1 MKLPALALLTALL
14 TAGLAAA
21 QSRITGSVMDADTRA
36 PLPGATVVIA
46 GTGAGTATD
55 ASGTFELSGLV
66 PGTYTLTASFL
77 GYEAASRVVTLRGE
91 ETAVHL
97 LLAPS
102 SLALE
107 AMEVFASR
115 ATGRETPVAFTNLD
129 RAQIQRELSSR
140 DVPLVL
146 NTAPSVYSTV
156 QGGGAGDA
164 RVNVRGFNQRNVA
177 IMINGV
183 PVNDMENGWVYWSN
197 WDGLG
202 DATTSIQLQRGL
214 SVVNLA
220 TPSIGGTLNIITD
233 PARHAR
239 QIIAKQEFGNDGFLK
254 STVSLSTGQIRDRF
268 AVTVSGV
275 RKTGDGYYD
284 GTWTDA
290 WAYYAAAAF
299 NINERHRIDLYA
311 VGAPQRHGQN
321 LYRQNIAAY
330 DHDYAR
336 EVFERE
342 GLSAE
347 VISDILDTYPER
359 GRRWNEN
366 VSAVSEGY
374 SRTQHDGFGSVRRI
388 LATQINERE
397 NFFHK
402 PQININHFA
411 QLTDRA
417 LLSTVLYYSGG
428 RGGGTGTSGRLQWDT
443 SGPSRVVDYDATIR
457 FNRKS
462 GQSEGILRNSHNVQ
476 WTLGAISKLTQT
488 VGEALTLEAGL
499 DWRKAAIQHYRTVRD
514 LLGGDGY
521 LRFDSDFWG
530 PDGRVLG
537 PGDRFNYY
545 NTNTVDWL
553 GGYVQGE
560 HATSA
565 LTAFAMAG
573 YSAVRYAFTDHFRD
587 AGNGI
592 PFEASSG
599 SIGGLQFKGGASL
612 SLSPHVSA
620 FVNAGLVSRVPIFD
634 GAIDDITG
642 VVNPQPHNEQFV
654 ALEAGLAVTSPD
666 RSLSGKASAYH
677 TTWNDRT
684 ITRTVTELDGDDG
697 LINIT
702 GLNAL
707 HRGVEGELAYQPVD
721 FMRADAAFS
730 LGDWTYSDD
739 VSASYTPD
747 LSDPASQQQVS
758 LYIRGIKV
766 GDAPQ
771 TQFAYAVTFFP
782 SQSLFAKLIG
792 RSYSNYYANFDPTS
806 RTDIF
811 QAGQAVWKLP
821 AYTVFDFH
829 AGYDVPRK
837 LSRLELRLFAGVF
850 NVANAFYVQ
859 DATNNSRFNAYRDNG
874 TGANSADDAEV
885 FLGLPRT
892 FNLGL
897 QATFR

>member
-1 MKLPALALLTALL
+1 MKLPALALLAALL
-14 TAGLAAA
+14 TAGPAAA
-21 QSRITGSVMDADTRA
+21 QSRIAGSVLDADTRT

-46 GTGAGTATD
+46 GTGVGAATD
-55 ASGTFELSGLV
+55 ELGSFGLLGLE

-77 GYEAASRVVTLRGE
+77 GYESASRVVTLRGAE
-91 ETAVHL
+91 AAAHF

-115 ATGRETPVAFTNLD
+115 ATDRDSPVAFTNLD
-129 RAQIQRELSSR
+129 RARIKRELGSR

-146 NTAPSVYSTV
+146 NTAPSVYSTA

-177 IMINGV
+177 VMINGV

-197 WDGLG
+197 WDGLA

-233 PARHAR
+233 PARNAR
-239 QIIAKQEFGNDGFLK
+239 QLTAKQEFGNDGFLK

-268 AVTVSGV
+268 ALTVSGV
-275 RKTGDGYYD
+275 RKTGNGYYD

-299 NINERHRIDLYA
+299 NINDRHRIDLYA

-330 DHDYAR
+330 DHGYAR
-336 EVFERE
+336 NILERE
-342 GLSAE
+342 GLDPE
-347 VISDILDTYPER
+347 VISDILDAYPER
-359 GRRWNEN
+359 GRRWNQN

-374 SRTQHDGFGSVRRI
+374 SRTQNGGFGSVRRI
-388 LATQINERE
+388 HATQISERE

-402 PQININHFA
+402 PQINLNHFA
-411 QLTDRA
+411 HLTDRS
-417 LLSTVLYYSGG
+417 LLSTVVYYSGG
-428 RGGGTGTSGRLQWDT
+428 QGGGTGTSGSLQWDS

-457 FNRKS
+457 VNRKS
-462 GQSEGILRNSHNVQ
+462 GLSEGILRNSNNVQ
-476 WTLGAISKLTQT
+476 WTVGGISKLTQT
-488 VGEALTLEAGL
+488 VGSALTLEAGV
-499 DWRKAAIQHYRTVRD
+499 DWRTASIQHYRSVRD

-530 PDGRVLG
+530 PDGRVLA
-537 PGDRFNYY
+537 PGDRFDYY

-553 GGYVQGE
+553 GGYLQGQ
-560 HATSA
+560 HATGA
-565 LTAFAMAG
+565 LTAYAMAG
-573 YSAVRYAFTDHFRD
+573 YSTVRYAYTDHFRD
-587 AGNGI
+587 TG
-592 PFEASSG
+592 SG
-599 SIGGLQFKGGASL
+599 SPFSARSGPIGGYQLKGGASH

-620 FVNAGLVSRVPIFD
+620 FVNAGLVSKVPIFD

-642 VVNPQPHNEQFV
+642 VVNPQPHNERFL
-654 ALEAGLAVTSPD
+654 ALEAGLTLSSPD

-721 FMRADAAFS
+721 FVRADAAFS

-747 LSDPASQQQVS
+747 LSDPASQRQVS
-758 LYIRGIKV
+758 LYIRGLKV

-771 TQFAYAVTFFP
+771 TQFAYALTFFP
-782 SQSLFAKLIG
+782 TRGLFAKLIG
-792 RSYSNYYANFDPTS
+792 RSYSDYYADFDPTS
-806 RTDIF
+806 RTDIS
-811 QAGQAVWKLP
+811 QAGLGVWQVP
-821 AYTVFDFH
+821 TYTVFDFH
-829 AGYDVPRK
+829 AGYDVPRR
-837 LSRLELRLFAGVF
+837 LSRLGLRLFAAVF
-850 NVANAFYVQ
+850 NVANSFYVQ
-859 DATNNSRFNAYRDNG
+859 DATNNSRFNAYRGNG